1 MLWNLSR
8 NAIPASAEDFKKLKE
23 TMDELES
30 VSYFGLCFLTLKKT
44 VCHVNCRR
52 EGREAGREG
61 GEGGREGGGRQGG
74 REGGRTNVIKYSKIN
89 HVLLLIIVFITGR
102 ACCSFMRVAI
112 LQRRRV

>member
-44 VCHVNCRR
+44 ACHVNCRR

-61 GEGGREGGGRQGG
+61 GEGGREGA
-74 REGGRTNVIKYSKIN
+74 REGEGERDLS
-89 HVLLLIIVFITGR
+89 
-102 ACCSFMRVAI
+102 
-112 LQRRRV
+112 